1 MHTITRLIATST
13 LSSCLAAGAL
23 ADTAPFP
30 IAGGGDTY
38 VFTAI
43 GPWSNEHC
51 HHSNSVDLELADLLQ
66 GATDEASC
74 LLDDARFADA
84 SAEVG
89 FLLDEDGFTAAFGG
103 QGHAEGAET
112 FNRHDVNTDLELGFS
127 VDTRLRVDWTMEAG
141 GLGSAGFQM
150 RRLGDIGGELDV
162 SPAVI
167 DRSISSYIE
176 PLSEQ
181 GQDVV
186 FIPAG
191 RWNLR
196 MISNHQASGDWEEG
210 FQQSWS
216 ECTHIA
222 TIVALGDVDGDGVVG
237 VADLLEVIAHWGVV
251 EADDADARLAD
262 LDGNDTIDVD
272 DLLRVISDWG

>member
-1 MHTITRLIATST
+1 MHDHPTHCDIRPVFLPGGRSLGGHRPLPHRRWRRHLRVHRDRTVVQRALPSFQLRRSRTRGS
-13 LSSCLAAGAL
+13 AAGA
-23 ADTAPFP
+23 
-30 IAGGGDTY
+30 
-38 VFTAI
+38 
-43 GPWSNEHC
+43 
-51 HHSNSVDLELADLLQ
+51 
-66 GATDEASC
+66 TDDASC

-89 FLLDEDGFTAAFGG
+89 FLLNEDGFTATFGG
-103 QGHAEGAET
+103 QGHADGAET
-112 FNRHDVNTDLELGFS
+112 FNRHDVTTYLELGFT

-141 GLGSAGFQM
+141 GLGSAWFQM

-196 MISNHQASGDWEEG
+196 LISNHQASGDWEEG

-216 ECTHIA
+216 ACTHSA
-222 TIVALGDVDGDGVVG
+222 SIVALGDVDGDGAVG
-237 VADLLEVIAHWGVV
+237 VVDLLAVIAHWGVV

-262 LDGNDTIDVD
+262 LDGNDTIDVN